1 MDRSLRN
8 LLLWLLVGSKGGGT
22 RVKILRLVRRKPSNV
37 YQIAKELN
45 LNYRTVKYHLELML
59 EHGIVERVGEDY
71 GAIYVLSEKVE
82 KSWNEIESLIEVN
95 EK

>member
-8 LLLWLLVGSKGGGT
+8 ILLWLLVGSKGGGT
-22 RVKILRLVRRKPSNV
+22 RIKILKLIRRKPSNV

-59 EHGIVERVGEDY
+59 EHGIVEKVGEDY
-71 GAIYVLSEKVE
+71 GAIYIPSEKVE
-82 KSWNEIESLIEVN
+82 ESWNEIENLVEVN
-95 EK
+95 RK